1 MLRASEQ
8 DREDVKLKRCLW
20 QKAQPLM
27 NLEKLIFIDES
38 GAKTNMTRLYGRAKA
53 GQRVVDNVP
62 AGHWRTTTMIS
73 SVRLDGSTACMVV
86 DGATNKEVF
95 QAYVQHILLPTLKTG
110 DIVVMDNLSAHKN
123 KKIKDLIESVGAEL
137 WFLPPYSPDLNP
149 IEKMWSKIKA
159 MLRAL
164 KARTEKA
171 LINAIAK
178 ALEAVTTSDA
188 KGWFESC
195 GYMNMQT

>member
-1 MLRASEQ
+1 MSFQSL
-8 DREDVKLKRCLW
+8 V
-20 QKAQPLM
+20 
-27 NLEKLIFIDES
+27 FIDES

-53 GQRVVDNVP
+53 GARAIDDAP
-62 AGHWRTTTMIS
+62 EGHWCTTTMIS

-95 QAYVQHILLPTLKTG
+95 KAYVSDILLPTLQAD
-110 DIVVMDNLSAHKN
+110 DIVMMDNLSAHKN
-123 KKIKDLIESVGAEL
+123 QEVRNLIESAGAQL

-149 IEKMWSKIKA
+149 IEKMWSKIKSI
-159 MLRAL
+159 LRTL
-164 KARTEKA
+164 KARTEES

-178 ALEAVTTSDA
+178 ALDAVTASDV

-195 GYMNMQT
+195 GYANTLN